1 MRTASG
7 SLIAAGIDQSNSR
20 STVSDSSNRPNPFM
34 KTACGESN
42 IALIKT
48 SGTRN
53 KNLGFDGISKRK
65 RVRLDKREKKK
76 AMALAGKLKVAA
88 TAAAPSVSVE
98 KRAKMDAAKERE
110 RKKRQKLKKKRM
122 ERAMDAAA
130 EPKQAK
136 KRRSRSQVAADA
148 AAEAVVPSGVAMAS
162 ASEPNEAHFNCSN
175 SSDVSLTPQVIA
187 SKKLLRKLRM
197 KEKRV
202 AAKAENPATGATVSE
217 TNKHGKVDSTQR
229 IRSPQ
234 SAESVSSTHAV
245 NKKNR
250 STNEFPYDVD
260 PSDHAETPAGRRTL
274 LL

>member
-7 SLIAAGIDQSNSR
+7 SLIAAGIDLPNSR
-20 STVSDSSNRPNPFM
+20 STVSDSPGKPNPFI

-53 KNLGFDGISKRK
+53 KNSGFDGISKRK

-76 AMALAGKLKVAA
+76 AMALAGKLKVVA
-88 TAAAPSVSVE
+88 TAAAPSVSAE
-98 KRAKMDAAKERE
+98 KRAKVDAAKERE
-110 RKKRQKLKKKRM
+110 RKKRQKLKKKRI

-136 KRRSRSQVAADA
+136 KRRSRSQVAAA
-148 AAEAVVPSGVAMAS
+148 AAEAAASSGVAMAP
-162 ASEPNEAHFNCSN
+162 ASEPNEAHFNCSS
-175 SSDVSLTPQVIA
+175 SSDASLTPQAVA

-197 KEKRV
+197 KEKRA
-202 AAKAENPATGATVSE
+202 AAKAANPATGATVCE
-217 TNKHGKVDSTQR
+217 TNKLAKVDSTKR
-229 IRSPQ
+229 IPQ
-234 SAESVSSTHAV
+234 SAESVSVTHAV

-250 STNEFPYDVD
+250 SANEFPYEVD
-260 PSDHAETPAGRRTL
+260 PSDHAETPAGMRTHVIAVT
-274 LL
+274 